1 MIALLLFSPGM
12 VLMLTGSVRLFGP
25 ARVAFVF
32 CVLCSALFVFLLISF
47 PVSFFF
53 DTGP

>member
-12 VLMLTGSVRLFGP
+12 VLMLTGLVRLFGP

-32 CVLCSALFVFLLISF
+32 CVALFFFLLISF